1 MHQILKF
8 FCQDIIYQNTVKM
21 ILDWFKE
28 YVLTPK
34 LVTDYL
40 SLTYITGHN
49 IDGNPKTRIN

>member
-1 MHQILKF
+1 
-8 FCQDIIYQNTVKM
+8 M
-21 ILDWFKE
+21 ILDWFKG

-40 SLTYITGHN
+40 SLTYITRHN